1 MGNSI
6 EPLVVGVGVLI
17 EQGVDS
23 EIGGLEGRRLRRA
36 LTQERSYAQIATPKT
51 EASPPS
57 TLGADGQRDALLIPS
72 CCDGRQC
79 VGSDCVGLYAP
90 HTV

>member
-6 EPLVVGVGVLI
+6 EPLVVGIGVLI

-36 LTQERSYAQIATPKT
+36 LTQERTSYAQIATPKT

-57 TLGADGQRDALLIPS
+57 TLGDALLIPF

-90 HTV
+90 HTG